1 MTEVETMSGPAAF
14 VLNVVVLALFV
25 LLFAAL
31 WRIFTKAGEA
41 GWKSLVPIWN
51 LVVILRIAGRPAWWA
66 ILLLVPVVNIVV
78 LVVMY
83 VGVAKA
89 FGKGTGFG
97 FGMAFLGF
105 VFLPILAFGD
115 AEYRGPLN
123 PSGGGA

>member
-1 MTEVETMSGPAAF
+1 
-14 VLNVVVLALFV
+14 
-25 LLFAAL
+25 
-31 WRIFTKAGEA
+31 
-41 GWKSLVPIWN
+41 
-51 LVVILRIAGRPAWWA
+51 
-66 ILLLVPVVNIVV
+66 
-78 LVVMY
+78 MY